1 MTLDELRNLTTATIS
16 REEAASILNVDP
28 RLVSKGI
35 ATGVIPSIKI
45 DRKALV
51 LREPLIRL
59 LSGDQ
64 VGVKLV

>member
-1 MTLDELRNLTTATIS
+1 MTLDELRNLKTATIT

-35 ATGVIPSIKI
+35 SAGVIPSIKI

-51 LREPLIRL
+51 LREPL
-59 LSGDQ
+59 
-64 VGVKLV
+64 VKLLTGDHGGGSLV